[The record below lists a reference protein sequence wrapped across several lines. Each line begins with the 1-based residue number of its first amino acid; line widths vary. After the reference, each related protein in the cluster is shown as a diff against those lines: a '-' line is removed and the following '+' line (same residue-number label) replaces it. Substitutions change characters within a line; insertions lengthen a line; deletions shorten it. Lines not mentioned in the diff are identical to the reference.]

1 MQCRE
6 QVRRLEG
13 KPFGLTGEA
22 SAGLDRRCCGL
33 RDAPAQLRGYI
44 HGMVAF
50 LRADPSA
57 ACVAFPVI
65 AGERYR
71 TIVLADGWGSSLVPS
86 RPVDN
91 SNWKP
96 LA

>member
-1 MQCRE
+1 
-6 QVRRLEG
+6 
-13 KPFGLTGEA
+13 
-22 SAGLDRRCCGL
+22 
-33 RDAPAQLRGYI
+33 
-44 HGMVAF
+44 MVAF

-71 TIVLADGWGSSLVPS
+71 IIVPADGWGSTLVPS

>member
-1 MQCRE
+1 MQSV
-6 QVRRLEG
+6 Q
-13 KPFGLTGEA
+13 
-22 SAGLDRRCCGL
+22 DRRGL
-33 RDAPAQLRGYI
+33 RGSLSGSLVRLLLVSTAGAVGSAVPAQPRGYI
-44 HGMVAF
+44 HGTVAF
-50 LRADPSA
+50 LRTDPSA
-57 ACVAFPVI
+57 ARVAFPVI

-71 TIVLADGWGSSLVPS
+71 TIVLADGRGSSLVPS